1 MSVTCDHSCNDSST
15 ELRQIISVIDKLTR
29 RKDQKREEI
38 GSWSKYN
45 GDVVCRI
52 IKGFLEKHTPRN
64 LQVVGPN
71 VFIEGHPFESDLMII
86 DSDSE
91 PVQFTNCY
99 RSDIVRFLIEVKSR
113 GHMDKAFPDRLR
125 LRFDDITRRFPN
137 VRCVYLTVRESGTP
151 KRSNSINYLGQIR
164 KTLEPRHRVFRLKD
178 SRTNEEYGEQWG
190 EFIKFLFDPRQGHV
204 T

>member
-1 MSVTCDHSCNDSST
+1 MSVRCDRSSNDSST
-15 ELRQIISVIDKLTR
+15 ELRQMISVIDKLTR
-29 RKDQKREEI
+29 KKDKNRKET

-45 GDVVCRI
+45 GDVVCRV
-52 IKGFLEKHTPRN
+52 IKGFLDKHAPSN

-71 VFIEGHPFESDLMII
+71 VFIEGHPFESDLMIV

-99 RSDIVRFLIEVKSR
+99 QSNIVRFLIEVKSR

-151 KRSNSINYLGQIR
+151 KRSHSINYLKQIR
-164 KTLEPRHRVFRLKD
+164 KALEPRHRVFRLKD
-178 SRTNEEYGEQWG
+178 SRTHEEYGEQWE
-190 EFIKFLFDPRQGHV
+190 EFTKFLFETR
-204 T
+204 